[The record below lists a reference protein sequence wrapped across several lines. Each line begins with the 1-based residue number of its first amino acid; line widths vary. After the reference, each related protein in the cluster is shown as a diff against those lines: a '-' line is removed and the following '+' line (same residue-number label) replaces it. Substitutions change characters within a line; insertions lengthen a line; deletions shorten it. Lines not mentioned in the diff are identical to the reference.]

1 MAKNKIVFGDQVLID
16 LNDSTVTPE
25 TLAEGIIAYDKHGDK
40 IIGTMKQGGDMS
52 DLFYMNLG
60 DEYVVVTEEEAPAII
75 AAALNIDGF
84 EVPVGTSG
92 IIWKKPTVIVP
103 PIPWSTDVDEN
114 YNLTGQADVEVRFG
128 TAGSLKKTVIFK
140 KPGPGKLYAVKLS
153 DPTAM
158 IETGIAAKY
167 EYKYIMRGHTQQGNQ
182 SALIDAFI
190 STTARATVRILGG
203 SNKAQSMWPAN
214 KEATAAQTGID
225 FNKMFEMTA
234 AANYLQII
242 QGATTATPSITGQT
256 TSGDV
261 GTTIT
266 LMGSRSG
273 NIGMG
278 VLALA
283 EIRDENDAIIGQYMP
298 FKITGDEVVLVD
310 THGLTAQQIYDIVQN
325 GDAAAMA
332 ARIHRPDIGELVEVT
347 KAEDEA

>member
-25 TLAEGIIAYDKHGDK
+25 TLAEGVVAYDKHGDK

-60 DEYVVVTEEEAPAII
+60 DEYVVEKEADAPVVI
-75 AAALNIDGF
+75 ATALNIDGF

-103 PIPWSTDVDEN
+103 PIPWSTDVDQD
-114 YNLTGQADVEVRFG
+114 YNLTGQTDVEVKFG
-128 TAGSLKKTVIFK
+128 TAGSLKKTVRFK
-140 KPGPGKLYAVKLS
+140 KPGPGKIYAVKLS
-153 DPTAM
+153 NQTSM
-158 IETGIAAKY
+158 IDTGIGGRY

-182 SALIDAFI
+182 CVLADAFV
-190 STTARATVRILGG
+190 STTDRATVRIMGG

-214 KEATAAQTGID
+214 REATAAQTGID
-225 FNKMFEMTA
+225 FKKMFEMTA

-256 TSGDV
+256 TSGAV
-261 GTTIT
+261 GATIT
-266 LMGSRSG
+266 LLGSRSG
-273 NIGMG
+273 NLGMS
-278 VLALA
+278 VLASA
-283 EIRDENDAIIGQYMP
+283 EIRDENDATIGQYMP
-298 FKITGDEVVLVD
+298 FKITGDEVVLID
-310 THGLTAQQIYDIVQN
+310 THGLTAQQISDIVLN
-325 GDAAAMA
+325 GDAAEMA
-332 ARIHRPDIGELVEVT
+332 ERIHRPTAGELVEVT